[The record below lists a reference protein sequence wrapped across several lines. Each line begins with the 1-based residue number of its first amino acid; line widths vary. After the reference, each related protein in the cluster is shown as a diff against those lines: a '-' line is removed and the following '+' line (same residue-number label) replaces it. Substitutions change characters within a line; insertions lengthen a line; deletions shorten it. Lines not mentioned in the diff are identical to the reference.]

1 MKYLKDFELF
11 EGGDPER
18 KAAIR
23 QKIRDLEIKD
33 REKVAKK
40 SEEAKK
46 LTKEEDP
53 LKAEVITLNIQK
65 LELQK
70 LLTRIEKKIA
80 MKKLQIEDK
89 KD

>member
-40 SEEAKK
+40 GEEAKK

>member
-40 SEEAKK
+40 GEEAKK

-70 LLTRIEKKIA
+70 LLARIEKKIA

>member
-40 SEEAKK
+40 GEEA
-46 LTKEEDP
+46 
-53 LKAEVITLNIQK
+53 NIWAK
-65 LELQK
+65 CNGAYSWRAK
-70 LLTRIEKKIA
+70 PC
-80 MKKLQIEDK
+80 
-89 KD
+89 

>member
-23 QKIRDLEIKD
+23 QKIRDLEAKD
-33 REKVAKK
+33 REKVIKK
-40 SEEAKK
+40 SEESKK
-46 LTKEEDP
+46 LSDETDP

-70 LLTRIEKKIA
+70 LLARVEKKIA
-80 MKKLQIEDK
+80 QRYI
-89 KD
+89 